1 MFDHHNWKTRD
12 NQRNVNGVTILYKM
26 ILSRVVI
33 NLTFILSHNCL
44 PTQLMDGMFPDMTPH
59 GMSLYD
65 RVASKQIIK

>member
-33 NLTFILSHNCL
+33 NLNLHLVS
-44 PTQLMDGMFPDMTPH
+44 QLTSYTTDGWYVP
-59 GMSLYD
+59 
-65 RVASKQIIK
+65 